1 MSALM
6 AFILA
11 FIAGFLMI
19 FLLDYI
25 GTRREIK
32 KQEFI
37 DRMCEPLRG
46 FRDD

>member
-1 MSALM
+1 MTVLT

-11 FIAGFLMI
+11 FIFGFLLV